1 MKYSHPWILG
11 FAVLL
16 SFLSSCSRAQ
26 NSAHQNANA
35 RTSASNSAPVTT
47 SPVASYQSGPARD
60 ANAQPVDRTSTNP
73 AIATANP
80 AITTANLTPA
90 TLPPRDANR
99 FAANSNE
106 KAESDADHL
115 GGLNRGYGQSGTAA
129 DETTNENTE
138 PVNDP
143 GSTEEEIQPKGPT
156 TSSLQQARLS
166 PDLGAA
172 SSGMGI

>member
-26 NSAHQNANA
+26 NSAHRNANA
-35 RTSASNSAPVTT
+35 RTSASNSAPV
-47 SPVASYQSGPARD
+47 
-60 ANAQPVDRTSTNP
+60 
-73 AIATANP
+73 
-80 AITTANLTPA
+80 TTANLTPA

-138 PVNDP
+138 PVKDP